1 MRKIGSYIYD
11 IFIYVLGTAFSAVGI
26 NFFLSANEI
35 SPGGLAGISTA
46 LNFMFGIPSGVIL
59 FALNIPVLIIG
70 YKVLGGFFIL
80 KTAFASVSLSVLLD
94 VSAKLLP
101 VIIMDKILASVFGGI
116 ILGLG
121 MSLVML
127 RGATTG
133 GVDIIA
139 KLINKKFPQLSI
151 GRIILLFDGIVILF
165 AAAAYKNIQSALY
178 SIIAMYASTKIID
191 AMIYGAD
198 KGKIIY
204 AVTNEY
210 KKVSSAINERLRRGV
225 TLLPASG
232 GYTGEA
238 RIMVMCTV
246 RRHETSAV
254 CSIIKEFDKNA
265 FVVICDAGEVI
276 GEGFKSPAP

>member
-1 MRKIGSYIYD
+1 MRKLSAYIYD
-11 IFIYVLGTAFSAVGI
+11 VFLYVVGTALSAVGI

-46 LNFMFGIPSGVIL
+46 LNFMFGIPSGVVL
-59 FALNIPVLIIG
+59 FALNVPVLLIG
-70 YKVLGGFFIL
+70 YKKLGAFFIM

-94 VSAKLLP
+94 ITAKIFP

-139 KLINKKFPQLSI
+139 KLINKRFPHLSI
-151 GRIILLFDGIVILF
+151 GRIILLFDGVVILF

-178 SIIAMYASTKIID
+178 SIIAMYTSTKIID
-191 AMIYGAD
+191 IMIYGAD

-204 AVTNEY
+204 AVTGEY
-210 KKVSSAINERLRRGV
+210 KSIVTAINQRLQRGV

-232 GYTGEA
+232 GYTGEN
-238 RIMVMCTV
+238 RTMIMCTV
-246 RRHETSAV
+246 RRHETASV
-254 CSIIKEFDKNA
+254 CSIIREYDKNA

-276 GEGFKSPAP
+276 GEGFKSSSA